1 MADSKRDTPEEPTMN
16 NFDPAQHLP
25 EGAIITGMVC
35 AMEYLDPE
43 TGEPRVGTFI
53 AEGTAFVTANAL
65 AHIAGKVVDR
75 MGDDVE

>member
-1 MADSKRDTPEEPTMN
+1 MN
-16 NFDPAQHLP
+16 SFDPAQHLP

-53 AEGTAFVTANAL
+53 AEGTAYITANAL
-65 AHIAGKVVDR
+65 AHIAGRDVDR
-75 MGDDVE
+75 MGDGEE